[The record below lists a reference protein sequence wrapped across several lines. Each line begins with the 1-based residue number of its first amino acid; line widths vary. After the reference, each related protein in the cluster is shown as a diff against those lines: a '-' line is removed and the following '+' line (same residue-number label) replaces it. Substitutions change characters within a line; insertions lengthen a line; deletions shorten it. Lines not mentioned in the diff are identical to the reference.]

1 MTVVAIIAEYNPFH
15 SGHKYQIDKIREQ
28 LGEDTA
34 IVAIMSGN
42 FTQRG
47 EVAFAPKNVRAQC
60 AISGGANLVL
70 ELPFPFSASSAEI
83 FANASVKIADSLGI
97 VDYISFGSESGNITE
112 LSDAAAICLSDE
124 YKEAFKKLG
133 ETKGLGYPERCEL
146 AFRSLANTSE
156 LTFSPNNILAIEY
169 IKALISQKSL
179 IKPHTVKRM
188 GASYTSEKIEPSVH
202 QSAMAIRRG
211 IMKADYDYF
220 EHLPEECRSVIRNSY
235 ESGDLPCDGERIS
248 SAIIS
253 KLRLNP
259 SLDLCNYHDA
269 NDGLYNRLKSASFEA
284 NDISSLLELSETK
297 NYTKAR
303 IRRAM
308 WSIFFGVTSSDVKK
322 LPAYTQILAMDKTG
336 MLLLKNARKCDEFR
350 ILTKPSDFN
359 DFTDLQKRQKQFSD
373 NADSVFELTKPQ
385 PKSGRSALKFT
396 PYIKK

>member
-15 SGHKYQIDKIREQ
+15 SGHKYQIEKIREAF
-28 LGEDTA
+28 GEDTA
-34 IVAIMSGN
+34 VIVIMSGN

-47 EVAFAPKNVRAQC
+47 EVAFAPKDVRARC
-60 AISGGANLVL
+60 AIEGGANLVL
-70 ELPFPFSASSAEI
+70 ELPFPFSSSSAEF
-83 FANASVKIADSLGI
+83 FATAGVKIADSLGI
-97 VDYISFGSESGNITE
+97 VDYLSFGSESGDIDE
-112 LSDAAAICLSDE
+112 LSEMAKISLSDE
-124 YKEAFKKLG
+124 YKNAFKKLG

-146 AFRSLANTSE
+146 AFRSLTGAPSVS
-156 LTFSPNNILAIEY
+156 FSPNNILAVEY
-169 IKALISQKSL
+169 IKAIMNLDSK

-188 GASYTSEKIEPSVH
+188 GASYTSESIESSAH
-202 QSAMAIRRG
+202 QSAMAIRHG
-211 IMKADYDYF
+211 IMNSDVSYF
-220 EHLPEECRSVIRNSY
+220 EYLPEECRQILNDAR
-235 ESGDLPCDGERIS
+235 ESGDLPCDCERIS
-248 SAIIS
+248 SAIIT

-259 SLDLCNYHDA
+259 SVDAYGYHDA

-297 NYTKAR
+297 NYTRAR

-308 WSIFFGVTSSDVKK
+308 WSIFFGVTSSDVKT

-350 ILTKPSDFN
+350 ILTKPSSFD
-359 DFTDLQKRQKQFSD
+359 DFTDLQKKQKQISD
-373 NADSVFELTKPQ
+373 LSDSVFELTKPQ